1 MRHTCI
7 HLLTNKKLD
16 SCNVKEHLT
25 SSQTTK
31 ASLMAYAGESRVAAE
46 DSVYQQIEDL
56 QRRLDETNNL
66 LQSTYRGRSKEQRLR
81 SELTDRHLKD
91 IEGTVEENSH
101 KQKRPK
107 RLESKSRCDETTE
120 IENLHSFVEWR
131 AQLRVLHDALEEV
144 IEELSRFKDRK
155 ARRAIAELQ
164 ELKDDAMAS
173 LEQTAEWTED
183 DIQKLVQRNNC
194 KDLQSTKNNLRSI
207 LNDAERVRRL
217 SSELS
222 SQMKN
227 EVQSLRDEC
236 VAMVNDMIA
245 LNRILEEKKR
255 ALVE

>member
-1 MRHTCI
+1 
-7 HLLTNKKLD
+7 
-16 SCNVKEHLT
+16 
-25 SSQTTK
+25 
-31 ASLMAYAGESRVAAE
+31 MAYAGESRVAAE

-91 IEGTVEENSH
+91 IEGTVEENTH
-101 KQKRPK
+101 KQKPPK
-107 RLESKSRCDETTE
+107 RLETKSRCDETSE

-131 AQLRVLHDALEEV
+131 AQLRVLHDALEEA
-144 IEELSRFKDRK
+144 IEELSRYKDRK

-164 ELKDDAMAS
+164 ELKDDALA

-217 SSELS
+217 SGELS

-236 VAMVNDMIA
+236 VAMVKDMVA
-245 LNRILEEKKR
+245 LNRILEDKKR

>member
-1 MRHTCI
+1 M
-7 HLLTNKKLD
+7 
-16 SCNVKEHLT
+16 
-25 SSQTTK
+25 
-31 ASLMAYAGESRVAAE
+31 ASAGESRVAAE
-46 DSVYQQIEDL
+46 DSVFLQIEDL

-66 LQSTYRGRSKEQRLR
+66 LQSTYRGLSKEQHRR
-81 SELTDRHLKD
+81 NELTDGHLKD
-91 IEGTVEENSH
+91 IEGTVEENTH

-107 RLESKSRCDETTE
+107 RSESKPRCDETSE

-131 AQLRVLHDALEEV
+131 AQLRVLHDALEDA

-164 ELKDDAMAS
+164 ELKDDALAS
-173 LEQTAEWTED
+173 LEETSEWTED
-183 DIQKLVQRNNC
+183 DIGKLVQRNNY
-194 KDLQSTKNNLRSI
+194 KDLQSTKNNLRAI
-207 LNDAERVRRL
+207 LDDAERVRRL

-236 VAMVNDMIA
+236 VAMVKDMVA

-255 ALVE
+255 ALIE

>member
-1 MRHTCI
+1 
-7 HLLTNKKLD
+7 
-16 SCNVKEHLT
+16 
-25 SSQTTK
+25 
-31 ASLMAYAGESRVAAE
+31 MAYAGESRVAAE

-91 IEGTVEENSH
+91 IEGTVEDNTH
-101 KQKRPK
+101 KQKRQK
-107 RLESKSRCDETTE
+107 RLESKPRCDETSE
-120 IENLHSFVEWR
+120 IESLHSFVEWR
-131 AQLRVLHDALEEV
+131 AQLRVLHDALEEA
-144 IEELSRFKDRK
+144 IEELSRYKDRK

-164 ELKDDAMAS
+164 ELKDDALA

-236 VAMVNDMIA
+236 VAMVNDMVA

-255 ALVE
+255 ALVQ